1 MMQVGL
7 PQYGLPIDS
16 PKCDAFRGSDIFTT
30 FTVSNHCR
38 ADAPTLPGA
47 HHSFSH

>member
-1 MMQVGL
+1 MQVGL
-7 PQYGLPIDS
+7 PQYGLTDDS
-16 PKCDAFRGSDIFTT
+16 PKRHAFRGSDIFTT

>member
-1 MMQVGL
+1 MQVGL
-7 PQYGLPIDS
+7 PKYGLTIYS

-47 HHSFSH
+47 HYTFSH